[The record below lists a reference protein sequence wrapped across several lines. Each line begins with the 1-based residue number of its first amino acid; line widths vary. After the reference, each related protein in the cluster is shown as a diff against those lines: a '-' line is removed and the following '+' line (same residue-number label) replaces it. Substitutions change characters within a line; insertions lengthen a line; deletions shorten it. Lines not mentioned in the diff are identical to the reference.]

1 MNTQSSHAQNP
12 GQAHT
17 ETQPG
22 NKHHFGLPS
31 PLKAYPML
39 FKAGL
44 NNLDNEELD
53 YLAGLNDAAIE
64 ETHTLSDV
72 LMAMGGLIA
81 HSEDEPSKEQMA
93 GIAWGLSNH
102 LQHITAMLHIAC
114 EARFY
119 LAERGQ
125 NPPA

>member
-1 MNTQSSHAQNP
+1 MNTQDTHAQNP
-12 GQAHT
+12 EQTHT
-17 ETQPG
+17 ETQPA

-31 PLKAYPML
+31 PIKAYPLL
-39 FKAGL
+39 FKAAV
-44 NNLDNEELD
+44 NHLDNEELD

-72 LMAMGGLIA
+72 LMGLGGLIA
-81 HSEDEPSKEQMA
+81 HSDDELSKEQMA
-93 GIAWGLSNH
+93 SMAWGLSNH
-102 LQHITAMLHIAC
+102 LQHVTAMLHIAS

-125 NPPA
+125 NPHA